1 MSQTDKLISVVYEHK
16 NLISFIDR
24 NFPNVLE
31 AWKNR
36 MAGVDETPDPTEDA
50 DTNSRMANSRGD
62 KVS

>member
-1 MSQTDKLISVVYEHK
+1 MNVDKIISELEGKETLLIF
-16 NLISFIDR
+16 LRD

-36 MAGVDETPDPTEDA
+36 TAGVDETPAQDKDA

>member
-1 MSQTDKLISVVYEHK
+1 MNVDKIISELEGKETLLIFLRDS
-16 NLISFIDR
+16 
-24 NFPNVLE
+24 FPNVLE

-36 MAGVDETPDPTEDA
+36 MAGVDETPGQDEDA